1 MNLHPNFGE
10 KNISDDYKDMLSNF
24 NKNSGQWQLIEKLR
38 PRVIFTSIDIYKKI
52 QAILNINPNDQID
65 GIKYKDEILPCF
77 EGTIGNKL
85 CKVYAIYHPSAPK
98 SIIY

>member
-38 PRVIFTSIDIYKKI
+38 PRVIFTSIDIYKRFRPY
-52 QAILNINPNDQID
+52 L
-65 GIKYKDEILPCF
+65 
-77 EGTIGNKL
+77 T
-85 CKVYAIYHPSAPK
+85 
-98 SIIY
+98 